1 MPFVKKSRR
10 QFLSCI
16 FLYAPREPLPGK
28 SWHFEKGN
36 IYQHHHQHHRKEW
49 KTFYKTDKEEEAV
62 RTTATM
68 NAESN
73 ECPTTERDK
82 YPFAID
88 N

>member
-1 MPFVKKSRR
+1 MRPN
-10 QFLSCI
+10 I
-16 FLYAPREPLPGK
+16 FIWERER
-28 SWHFEKGN
+28 EKEREGE
-36 IYQHHHQHHRKEW
+36 HHRKEG
-49 KTFYKTDKEEEAV
+49 KTLNKTDKEEEAV
-62 RTTATM
+62 RTTAKM